1 MKGEGFGRDV
11 TWLKSSSKPQ
21 ITLNEKRVLRT
32 VEFFGGGGGIAE
44 GISEGCRRSGIVHE
58 TYLANEY
65 DDDLL
70 AIYTANHRPNFSSSH
85 DILDYLDPVTPRDFD
100 EEKMK
105 QNPNKYPAIRTGK
118 MTKRELEFS
127 HKYPGIKNV
136 DLLVG
141 GPPCQGNS
149 DLNNKSRRVDK
160 KNLLYFTMLRF
171 SRLFKP
177 KIVIIE
183 NVKQVIH
190 SSQEVVQRSQKGFE
204 KLGYSVQT
212 ITVKGSDVGVAQKR
226 ERHFFFAS
234 RVGEL
239 DLSLLENGIPEFI
252 ANPRTVRWAL
262 EGIDESLLNQDL
274 FNTTANSNSVNKERM
289 KWLIDND
296 EFELPNYLRPDC
308 HKEGHS
314 YPAVYGRMYPDR
326 PADTISTGF
335 ASNGQGRFTHPWAKP
350 GRTITPHEAAAI
362 QSFPEYYQWPAS
374 GIGILRTAIGNAV
387 PPLLAMHVSM
397 AAINLLVSEI

>member
-1 MKGEGFGRDV
+1 MKGKGFDRDV
-11 TWLKSSSKPQ
+11 TWLKSVSKPQ
-21 ITLNEKRVLRT
+21 ISLNEERVLRT

-44 GISEGCRRSGIVHE
+44 GISEACRRSGIVLE

-70 AIYTANHRPNFSSSH
+70 AIYTANHQTTFSSSN
-85 DILDYLDPVTPRDFD
+85 DILNYLDPVTPQNFD
-100 EEKMK
+100 KDKMK
-105 QNPNKYPAIRTGK
+105 LNPNKYPAIRTGK
-118 MTKRELEFS
+118 MSKKEEQFRE
-127 HKYPGIKNV
+127 KYPGIENV

-149 DLNNKSRRVDK
+149 DLNNKSRRVDE

-171 SRLFKP
+171 SRLFSP
-177 KIVIIE
+177 KMVIIE

-204 KLGYSVQT
+204 NLGYSVQM

-239 DLSLLENGIPEFI
+239 DLSMLENGIPEFI

-262 EGIDESLLNQDL
+262 EGIDDSLLNQDM
-274 FNTTANSNSVNKERM
+274 FNTTANSNAENVDRM
-289 KWLIDND
+289 NWLIDND
-296 EFELPNYLRPDC
+296 EFELPNHLRPDC

-350 GRTITPHEAAAI
+350 GRTITSHEAAAI